1 MPLPSPCRGHASR
14 MDATLSPAERR
25 ASLIS
30 DAAVERGRVNNALD
44 KLRKVESERAQ
55 VELEASA
62 EQRRMREQFA

>member
-1 MPLPSPCRGHASR
+1 